1 VKKVIMAVSLA
12 TSFLFADQSN
22 TVGSVNA
29 GGDVN
34 INQSIDSHNS
44 FAASNNEVI
53 KKIIISQKQDY
64 PSLTQAQYQAM
75 KTLAS
80 ASLKIDIANKAKSE
94 KIREC
99 NNIGLA
105 LHAQIY
111 KNIGVGIDFFNS
123 KCKEFFSK

>member
-1 VKKVIMAVSLA
+1 MAVSLA

>member
-1 VKKVIMAVSLA
+1 MKKVIMAVSLA